1 MQRFMLKRVASF
13 VVLVLLTLGL
23 TAPLAAKSGY
33 KQHETKAQKT
43 ANKQWKSYSKKQAKQ
58 QKKQLKAQQKQM
70 KRYNKEHPP
79 ISVT

>member
-1 MQRFMLKRVASF
+1 MVNPKRIASF
-13 VVLVLLTLGL
+13 VFLILLTLGL
-23 TAPLAAKSGY
+23 AAPLAAKSGY
-33 KQHETKAQKT
+33 KQPQTKAQKS

-70 KRYNKEHPP
+70 KKYNKEHPP